1 MAESAHAFDGLPQ
14 LPVHDGVTPEIFRSE
29 IQATGEPVV
38 LKNIAQHWPAVTAGH
53 AGTGLIT
60 NYLAGFDNGRPAETI
75 FGPPEIGGR
84 FFYSDDLKGL
94 NFTRRPER
102 VSGSLQQLAKL
113 ETVEAPPS
121 IYIQSVPVEDH
132 LPGFAQAN
140 TLALPPAGT
149 TPRIW
154 IGNRLAVQTHFD
166 LSENIA
172 VVVAG
177 RRRFTLIPPHQLGN
191 LYVGPFELT
200 LAGPPVSLV
209 RPEAYDPDIYPRFS
223 EALRHARS
231 AELGPGD
238 AIYIPYCWWHH
249 VQSLTP
255 FNVLVNYWWTQ
266 SRPDLGSP
274 FDAMLHA
281 LVALRDLPPRERA
294 VWKGMF
300 DHYIFGANG
309 DPVSHLPKEVQGAL
323 GPHTPDM
330 RRKLKFTLLSSLA
343 RALGLAPPPL
353 N

>member
-1 MAESAHAFDGLPQ
+1 MADVANAFDGLPQ
-14 LPVHDGVTPEIFRSE
+14 LPEHHGVTPEIFRDK
-29 IQATGEPVV
+29 IQAAGEPAV
-38 LKNIAQHWPAVTAGH
+38 LRNIAQHWPAVAASR
-53 AGTGLIT
+53 AGTDSIAR
-60 NYLAGFDNGRPAETI
+60 YLAGLDNGRPAETI

-84 FFYSDDLKGL
+84 FFYSDDLRGL

-102 VSGSLQQLAKL
+102 VSRSLEELRKL
-113 ETVEAPPS
+113 EANASPPS

-132 LPGFAQAN
+132 LPGFAGAN
-140 TLALPPAGT
+140 TLPLPPAGT
-149 TPRIW
+149 SPRIW
-154 IGNRLAVQTHFD
+154 IGNRLSVQTHFD

-177 RRRFTLIPPHQLGN
+177 RRRFTLIPPHQLAN

-209 RPEAYDPDIYPRFS
+209 RPEAYDPKVHPKFG

-231 AELGPGD
+231 AELEPGD

-266 SRPDLGSP
+266 ARPDLGSP

-294 VWKGMF
+294 IWRGMF

-309 DPVSHLPKEVQGAL
+309 DPVGHLPADVQGAL

-330 RRKLKFTLLSSLA
+330 RKKLKFTLLTSLA
-343 RALGLAPPPL
+343 RSLGLAPPPVG
-353 N
+353 

>member
-1 MAESAHAFDGLPQ
+1 MSDLKHAFAD
-14 LPVHDGVTPEIFRSE
+14 LPVLPEREGVTADIFREE
-29 IQATGEPVV
+29 IQAAGEPVILRQV
-38 LKNIAQHWPAVTAGH
+38 AAHWPAVAAGRS
-53 AGTGLIT
+53 GTQSMAA
-60 NYLAGFDNGRPAETI
+60 YLSRFDNGRPAETI
-75 FGPPEIGGR
+75 FAPPEVGGR
-84 FFYSDDLKGL
+84 FFYSDDLQGL
-94 NFTRRPER
+94 NFSRRPER
-102 VSGSLQQLAKL
+102 VSRSLEQLSAL
-113 ETVEAPPS
+113 EAETTPPS
-121 IYIQSVPVEDH
+121 ICIQSVPVEDH
-132 LPGFAQAN
+132 LPGFARAN
-140 TLALPPAGT
+140 ALPLPPDGT
-149 TPRIW
+149 SPRIW
-154 IGNRLAVQTHFD
+154 IGNRLTVQTHFD

-172 VVVAG
+172 IVVAG
-177 RRRFTLIPPHQLGN
+177 RRRFTVFPPHQLAN

-209 RPEAYDPDIYPRFS
+209 RPEAFDPKVHPKYT

-255 FNVLVNYWWTQ
+255 FNLLVNYWWTQ

-294 VWKGMF
+294 VWRGMF

-309 DPVSHLPKEVQGAL
+309 DPVAHLPANVRGAL

-330 RRKLKFTLLSSLA
+330 RQKLKFTLLSSLA
-343 RALGLAPPPL
+343 RALGLAPPPM